1 MVLFPSIMDKTTAVS
16 FVMIIIFTIPT
27 LSPIVTAEWE
37 SDGWI
42 KNLIGPD
49 RLSIGDEFGCHGFEN
64 KDINEDVSLIEECKD
79 YVMSNTNASRWGIN
93 PISFGTPPGDVNQK
107 LTSNL
112 IDSGFKIIGD
122 KVTNNPP
129 DLFVVERNGGS
140 MEKNVANISLIAD
153 SPKDSLVSI
162 YWIARIHDLR
172 IREDKTLLN
181 WLENNESLWYT
192 TWGEWHN
199 HKLSSENI
207 ELSNVDNILYITL
220 PNNPNNSWNV
230 PGSIHI
236 KTDNS
241 IISVKDS
248 KGNNFPQLVPTDQN
262 LKIGWRNHSGGFI
275 VTLNSGENLSVVMQ
289 NSTNYTLQN
298 NPIYTFNDLH
308 HSVTVVGHHVTN
320 MREWAS
326 DFLESPVLFTWL
338 IERGA
343 EPNFNWPIIFIA
355 IGTLIATPLAI
366 RWLIS
371 MDAKEIIDYTG

>member
-1 MVLFPSIMDKTTAVS
+1 M
-16 FVMIIIFTIPT
+16 
-27 LSPIVTAEWE
+27 
-37 SDGWI
+37 
-42 KNLIGPD
+42 
-49 RLSIGDEFGCHGFEN
+49 
-64 KDINEDVSLIEECKD
+64 
-79 YVMSNTNASRWGIN
+79 N

-107 LTSNL
+107 LATNL
-112 IDSGFKIIGD
+112 LDSGFKIVGD
-122 KVTNNPP
+122 KVTNVPS

-172 IREDKTLLN
+172 IREDKTLLS

-192 TWGEWHN
+192 TWGEWYN
-199 HKLSSENI
+199 HKLSGKNI
-207 ELSNVDNILYITL
+207 ELSNVENMLYVKL
-220 PNNPNNSWNV
+220 PINENNSWNV

-236 KTDNS
+236 KTNNS

-248 KGNNFPQLVPTDQN
+248 KGNNFPQLDPSDQN
-262 LKIGWRNHSGGFI
+262 LKIGWRNHSGGII
-275 VTLNSGENLSVVMQ
+275 VTLNSGENLSIEMQ

-298 NPIYTFNDLH
+298 NSINTFNDLH

-326 DFLESPVLFTWL
+326 DFLESPLLFTWL

-343 EPNFNWPIIFIA
+343 EPSFNWPIIFIA

-371 MDAKEIIDYTG
+371 MDAKEIIDYAE

>member
-1 MVLFPSIMDKTTAVS
+1 MDKTTAVS

-275 VTLNSGENLSVVMQ
+275 VTLNSGQNLSVVMQ

-298 NPIYTFNDLH
+298 NPIHTFNDLH

-326 DFLESPVLFTWL
+326 DFLESPILFTWL